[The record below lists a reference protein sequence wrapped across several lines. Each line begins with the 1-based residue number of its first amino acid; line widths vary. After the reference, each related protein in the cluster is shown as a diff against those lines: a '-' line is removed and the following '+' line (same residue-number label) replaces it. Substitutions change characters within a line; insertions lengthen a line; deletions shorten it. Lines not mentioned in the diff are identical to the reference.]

1 NCFHLKRLARQRAS
15 RGRREAFQIL
25 CLGTHMNTTVI
36 LLLTFVLSV
45 TGLFVFIWSL
55 RHHLFDDNPA
65 AANVIFSEGEIG
77 KVEEPSA
84 TAAQQ
89 KALQQ
94 AVDATHTS
102 LAPADEALAR
112 QELADRI
119 QADRSSAWVVFV
131 FLSCAIV
138 WLVFASVAGLIS
150 SYKLHE
156 PDFLTQYAWLTFGRM
171 RTLHL
176 NAVAYGWAP
185 MAAFG
190 VAMWTLPRLLKS
202 ELMGGRFALLGC
214 MLWNAALIA
223 GLGSI
228 AAGFNDGLEWLE
240 IPWQIDILFVVGGA
254 LIGLPLVF
262 TLQNRK
268 VKHLY
273 VSIWYMGAALFWFP
287 VLFLVGNLPSVHFGV
302 EEATMNW
309 WFGHNVLGL
318 FYTPVALAS
327 VYYFLPKII
336 GRPIQS
342 YNLSLL
348 GFWALAF
355 FYGQVGGHHLVG
367 GPVPS
372 WLVTLSIVQSMM
384 MIVPVLAFSVNQ
396 HLTMRHHFKTL
407 IYSPTLRFIVLGGMM
422 YTLSSV
428 QGSFEALRSI
438 NTVTHFTHFTV
449 AHAHLGL
456 YGFFSLVMFGAI
468 YFVMPRVMSWEWP
481 YPRLIALH
489 FWLVVVGFSVY
500 FVGLTIGGWLQGI
513 AMLDATR
520 PFMDSVRLTIPYLE
534 SRTVGGAIMTLGHI
548 VFAFHFVT
556 MALRYGRKR
565 VGPALFHKR
574 T

>member
-1 NCFHLKRLARQRAS
+1 
-15 RGRREAFQIL
+15 
-25 CLGTHMNTTVI
+25 MNTISV
-36 LLLTFVLSV
+36 LLLTFILSV

-55 RHHLFDDNPA
+55 RRRLFDDNPE

-77 KVEEPSA
+77 KIEEPAATSA
-84 TAAQQ
+84 QHQALQRTVDASHAPLDTSGKAAQLN
-89 KALQQ
+89 A
-94 AVDATHTS
+94 
-102 LAPADEALAR
+102 
-112 QELADRI
+112 ELAARLE
-119 QADRSSAWVVFV
+119 ADQSTKMIVFV
-131 FLSCAIV
+131 FLSCAVV
-138 WLVFASVAGLIS
+138 WLLIASTAGLLS
-150 SYKLHE
+150 SIKLHE
-156 PDFLTQYAWLTFGRM
+156 PDFLTSQAWMTFGRM

-176 NAVAYGWAP
+176 NSVAYGWTP

-190 VAMWTLPRLLKS
+190 LTIWLLPRLLKTP
-202 ELMGGRFALLGC
+202 LMGGRFALLGV

-228 AAGFNDGLEWLE
+228 AAGLSDGLEWLE
-240 IPWQIDILFVVGGA
+240 IPWQIDILFVLGGA

-262 TLQNRK
+262 TLQNRR
-268 VKHLY
+268 VQHLY

-287 VLFLVGNLPSVHFGV
+287 ILFLIGNFPGLHFGV
-302 EEATMNW
+302 EQATMNW
-309 WFGHNVLGL
+309 WYGHNVLGL
-318 FYTPVALAS
+318 YYTPIALGCI
-327 VYYFLPKII
+327 YYFLPKII

-367 GPVPS
+367 GPVPG

-396 HLTMRHHFKTL
+396 HLTMRGNFRTL
-407 IYSPTLRFIVLGGMM
+407 IYSPTLRFIVFGGMM

-456 YGFFSLVMFGAI
+456 YAFVAMVMFGGI
-468 YFVMPRVMSWEWP
+468 YFVMPRVMAWEWP
-481 YPRLIALH
+481 YPKLIALH
-489 FWLVVVGFSVY
+489 FWLVVLGFGVY
-500 FVGLTIGGWLQGI
+500 FVGLSIGGWLQGEY
-513 AMLDATR
+513 MLDAAK
-520 PFMDSVRLTIPYLE
+520 PFIESVKVTIPYLE
-534 SRTVGGAIMTLGHI
+534 ARSIGGGLMTLGHL
-548 VFAFHFVT
+548 VFAFHFIA
-556 MALRYGRKR
+556 MALRHGPAR

-574 T
+574 TATSVVMEGA

>member
-1 NCFHLKRLARQRAS
+1 MSN
-15 RGRREAFQIL
+15 I
-25 CLGTHMNTTVI
+25 TV
-36 LLLTFVLSV
+36 LLLAFILSV

-55 RHHLFDDNPA
+55 RNKIFDDDPA
-65 AANVIFSEGEIG
+65 AAKVIFSQGEIG
-77 KVEEPSA
+77 TIEEPAATSA
-84 TAAQQ
+84 QH
-89 KALQQ
+89 KALQSTMDERPSDDQGSVSQ
-94 AVDATHTS
+94 AVKDAEVMS
-102 LAPADEALAR
+102 R
-112 QELADRI
+112 M
-119 QADRSSAWVVFV
+119 QADASTSYVTFV
-131 FLSCAIV
+131 FLCCAVV
-138 WLVFASVAGLIS
+138 WLVVASAAGLIS

-156 PDFLTQYAWLTFGRM
+156 PDFMAQYAWLTFGRI

-190 VAMWTLPRLLKS
+190 VSMWIIPRLLKTP
-202 ELMGGRFALLGC
+202 LIGGRFALLGA
-214 MLWNAALIA
+214 MIWNAGLIA
-223 GLGSI
+223 GLGAI
-228 AAGFNDGLEWLE
+228 AAGFSDGLEWLE
-240 IPWQIDILFVVGGA
+240 IPWQVDILIVIGGA
-254 LIGLPLVF
+254 LIALPLVF

-268 VKHLY
+268 VEHLY
-273 VSIWYMGAALFWFP
+273 VSVWYMGAALFWFP
-287 VLFLVGNLPSVHFGV
+287 ILFLVGNLPGVHFGA

-342 YNLSLL
+342 YNLSLI

-355 FYGQVGGHHLVG
+355 FYGQVGGHHLIG
-367 GPVPS
+367 GPVPG
-372 WLVTLSIVQSMM
+372 WMITLSIVQSMM

-396 HLTMRHHFKTL
+396 HLTMRTHFKTL

-438 NTVTHFTHFTV
+438 NTITHFTHFTV

-456 YGFFSLVMFGAI
+456 YAFFSLVMFGAI

-481 YPRLIALH
+481 YPRLISLH
-489 FWLVVVGFSVY
+489 FWLVVIGFAIY
-500 FVGLTIGGWLQGI
+500 FVGLTIGGWLQGL
-513 AMLDATR
+513 AMLDAAVH
-520 PFMDSVRLTIPYLE
+520 FLDSMRITIPYLK
-534 SRTVGGAIMTLGHI
+534 SRTVGGALMTLGHF
-548 VFAFHFVT
+548 VFAVHFVI

-565 VGPALFHKR
+565 TGAALWHQKHLAAQSA
-574 T
+574 TEA